1 MQIIAD
7 LHTHT
12 LSSTHAY
19 QTMLEMA
26 AAAKDLG
33 YAALALTNHGPS
45 MPDAPHSWHFGNQS
59 ALDRVVDGVTM
70 LYGAEANVMDM
81 DGNLDFTPG
90 QLRGMDWVVASIHS
104 PCLPGLL
111 TEKEANRIWMAVA
124 EKPDVDCIGHSEQQN
139 YRYDYDL
146 VTRAFAR
153 GHKVVELNG
162 NSFNVRKDGIPNM
175 RTLLRACIKNGCRIA
190 VDTDAHS
197 ARQLR
202 ENVPALLHMLE
213 ELDFPQE
220 LVVNATRQNLVNE
233 LKLHGKACAEE
244 IGGIIL

>member
-1 MQIIAD
+1 MLIIAD
-7 LHTHT
+7 LQTHT

-59 ALDRVVDGVTM
+59 ALDRVVDGVAM

-124 EKPDVDCIGHSEQQN
+124 ENPDVDCIGHSEQQN

-175 RTLLRACIKNGCRIA
+175 RLLLEACAKYGCRIA
-190 VDTDAHS
+190 VNSDAHS
-197 ARQLR
+197 VPQLQNNTR
-202 ENVPALLHMLE
+202 SLSALLDE
-213 ELDFPQE
+213 VQFPQA
-220 LVVNATRQNLVNE
+220 LVVNATAQNLINE
-233 LKLHGKACAEE
+233 LKTHGRACADE

>member
-19 QTMLEMA
+19 QTTLEMA
-26 AAAKDLG
+26 AQAKDLG
-33 YAALALTNHGPS
+33 YAALALTNHGPA
-45 MPDAPHSWHFGNQS
+45 MPDAPHIWHFSNQ
-59 ALDRVVDGVTM
+59 AEQDRAVDGVAI
-70 LYGAEANVMDM
+70 LFGAEANVMDTF
-81 DGNLDFTPG
+81 GTLDFTPG
-90 QLRGMDWVVASIHS
+90 QLEGMDWVVASIHS

-111 TEKEANRIWMAVA
+111 TEKEANRLWLSVA
-124 EKPDVDCIGHSEQQN
+124 KNPYVDCIGHSEQQN

-146 VTRAFAR
+146 VTKAFAR
-153 GHKVVELNG
+153 NHKVVELNG

-175 RTLLRACIKNGCRIA
+175 RTLLEACKRNGCHIA
-190 VDTDAHS
+190 LDTDAHS
-197 ARQLR
+197 ARQMRVNMPPLIQ
-202 ENVPALLHMLE
+202 MLE
-213 ELDFPQE
+213 EMEFPEE

-233 LKLHGKACAEE
+233 LKLHKKRCAEE